1 MCIENLYPALYP
13 TLFPTQTPTDAA
25 VTPDPTP
32 DPTPEPTPVP
42 EPTPAPEP
50 TPDPTETPTGLPVV
64 GDTSAAV
71 CAGETTI
78 IFGVL
83 DGAVPGAP
91 LPNSVSLSG
100 IVTQGA
106 PVRRALQEEEAWGG
120 LKSVDGSRCELAYAA
135 G

>member
-1 MCIENLYPALYP
+1 MCIENSYPALYP

-25 VTPDPTP
+25 VTPD
-32 DPTPEPTPVP
+32 
-42 EPTPAPEP
+42 P

-83 DGAVPGAP
+83 DGAIPGEP
-91 LPNSVSLSG
+91 MPNSVSLSG

-106 PVRRALQEEEAWGG
+106 PVRRALQVEEAGGG
-120 LKSVDGSRCELAYAA
+120 LKSIDGSRCELAYAA